1 MKRLGR
7 EIAISKLPG
16 LEAQS
21 GSHDLPVSAEV
32 TQLGVAEEEV
42 E

>member
-7 EIAISKLPG
+7 ETAISKSPG
-16 LEAQS
+16 LETQS

-32 TQLGVAEEEV
+32 TQLGVAEEKV
-42 E
+42 D